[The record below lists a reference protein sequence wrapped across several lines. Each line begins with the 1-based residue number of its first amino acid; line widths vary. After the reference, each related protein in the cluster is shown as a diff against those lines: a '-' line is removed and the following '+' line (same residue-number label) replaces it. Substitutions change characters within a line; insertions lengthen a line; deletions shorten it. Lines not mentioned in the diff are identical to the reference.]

1 MKRTIVSGEFATE
14 PQAARA
20 VDRLLRACI
29 GGEQVRAF
37 FLNEPEPRRRMP
49 ARRVESQHVRRSIG
63 RGAAVALD
71 LGPAA
76 VAGGVEVSAYARG
89 TYAAGTGDAAAS
101 SHHARILVAVE
112 TRDQVSQA
120 LAVNVLW
127 QHGARAIERIHT
139 PRASRAGFHPVS
151 LSSLLEQSEPQPMAG
166 QSALRATDFSSRG
179 HTMRSRPSE

>member
-1 MKRTIVSGEFATE
+1 MRRTIVTGEFAAE

-37 FLNEPEPRRRMP
+37 FLNEPETRRRMP
-49 ARRVESQHVRRSIG
+49 ARRIESQHGRRSIG

-76 VAGGVEVSAYARG
+76 VAGGVEISAYARG
-89 TYAAGTGDAAAS
+89 VGSVDAGGDTENS
-101 SHHARILVAVE
+101 PHHARILIAVE
-112 TRDQVSQA
+112 TEDQVSQA
-120 LAVNVLW
+120 LAVNVLR
-127 QHGARAIERIHT
+127 QHGARAIERIRT

-166 QSALRATDFSSRG
+166 
-179 HTMRSRPSE
+179 RPIGVTRH